1 MKKYT
6 VSYAQN
12 REDIILRGFFKDRKK
27 GFYVD
32 VGAGSPMFD
41 SVTRNFYQAG
51 WNGINIDPIE
61 RIYKDLQKARPRDT
75 NLNLGVSN
83 KEGTLSFREYVC
95 DGFSTFAQNIKDQ
108 YTKHSDKNTDE
119 YRDYEVKTMRLADIL
134 AAQKVKSIQFL
145 KVDVEGYEY
154 EVLESND
161 WKKYRPE
168 VICIEANHVKKDWRK
183 LLKDNGYELAFFD
196 GLNEYYAD
204 SRTNIAK
211 NFSYVDSVIYQE
223 PIVNYRLQEDL
234 EAYETKNAELAKELT
249 RHQEHIR
256 HVEYALDQ
264 AKNELESIRPLS
276 RHIKRVARQKIAA
289 LKRRPKGAK

>member
-12 REDIILRGFFKDRKK
+12 REDIILQGFFTNRKK

-32 VGAGSPMFD
+32 VGAGSPLFD
-41 SVTRNFYQAG
+41 SVTRNFYEAG

-83 KEGTLSFREYVC
+83 EEGVLKFREYAC
-95 DGFSTFAQNIKDQ
+95 DGFSTFAENIKRE

-119 YRDYEVKTMRLADIL
+119 YRDYEVKTMRLADIF

-154 EVLESND
+154 EVLEGND

-204 SRTNIAK
+204 GRTSVAK
-211 NFSYVDSVIYQE
+211 NFSYVDSVIYRE
-223 PIVNYRLQEDL
+223 PIVNYRLIEDI
-234 EAYETKNAELAKELT
+234 ERYESRIAELTGELA
-249 RHQEHIR
+249 RHQEHIT
-256 HVEYALDQ
+256 HVEYALGQ
-264 AKNELESIRPLS
+264 AKDELEAIRPLG
-276 RHIKRVARQKIAA
+276 RHIRQAARQKLAA
-289 LKRRPKGAK
+289 LKHRPKGAK